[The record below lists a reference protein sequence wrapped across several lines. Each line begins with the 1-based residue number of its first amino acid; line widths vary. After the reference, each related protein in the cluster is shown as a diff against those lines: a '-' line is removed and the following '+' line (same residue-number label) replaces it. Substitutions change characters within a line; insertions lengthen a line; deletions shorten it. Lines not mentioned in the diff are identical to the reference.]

1 MYFLLES
8 LVENGAYAKS
18 MLTSSIVQSLTSPSL
33 PSNKLQSPGYQP
45 HVTFNVHKG
54 NYNGN
59 YN

>member
-33 PSNKLQSPGYQP
+33 PSNKLQSPGYKP
-45 HVTFNVHKG
+45 HVSFNVQKG
-54 NYNGN
+54 NYN
-59 YN
+59 